1 VAIEDILKYAR
12 KSKERGMESDEVT
25 INELRAQIVDHERT
39 LKSLLQHIGTV
50 ESSNS
55 ERQALL
61 HPSSTSSK
69 EYGSSVAA
77 FELPV
82 IFITSPPLFLLFWQ
96 RSLSN

>member
-1 VAIEDILKYAR
+1 
-12 KSKERGMESDEVT
+12 MESDEVT

-61 HPSSTSSK
+61 HPSAATSK

-82 IFITSPPLFLLFWQ
+82 IFIILATI
-96 RSLSN
+96 NI